1 MTAKTFTAT
10 IKGKKLMVCQNAHTG
25 LFYAIR
31 RDGTHTPVD
40 YSFIRTQTTSVQRL
54 KYWRNR
60 HGYTQADLARLIH
73 VSSPTVIM
81 MWENG
86 LRRPREKYQLLLNT
100 ALGSDVFTH

>member
-1 MTAKTFTAT
+1 MTTKTFTAT
-10 IKGKKLMVCQNAHTG
+10 IKGKELTVCQDAHTG

-40 YSFIRTQTTSVQRL
+40 YSLIREQTTSMQRL

-86 LRRPREKYQLLLNT
+86 LRHPRKKYQLLLNIT
-100 ALGSDVFTH
+100 LGFDVFTS